1 MFEYKVW
8 ERTWVDNKDD
18 ASAERLEKQL
28 NELGAE
34 GWELKCRIPS
44 DMLLLTWWIFQREK

>member
-1 MFEYKVW
+1 MVEYKVW

-18 ASAERLEKQL
+18 ESAERLEKQL